1 MDNLRL
7 IVLSNFEDV
16 GKKVDVHLQK
26 LYGKDTSF
34 IVPIEEIRFNNGEGK
49 IVINDTIREKDVFIL
64 CDVGNYSCTYKM
76 YGFENHKSSDDH
88 FQDLKRVIYAI
99 KGQAEHIHV
108 ITPLLYE
115 SRQHRRKGRESL
127 DCALG
132 LQDLASLNIKDI
144 ITFDAHDVGMQNAVP
159 LTSFENF
166 YPTMTILNKFIENET
181 IDLSNMIIVSPDMG
195 AASRARLY
203 ADIFSTNVGMFYKRR
218 DLTKVVN
225 GKNPIIEHKYIGEDV
240 KGKNV
245 IVVDDMI
252 ASGDS
257 MIDVAK
263 SLKELGAN
271 KVYLTAT
278 FSLFTNGIDNFKDAY
293 SKGLF
298 ERVYSTNLSYV
309 NSDYDNEEW
318 FVKVDCSKQIAKIIE
333 HLNKKLPLS
342 ELLDDRRKITKS
354 IQENKSYTNNVFD
367 LEYSNFYK
375 DKSTVLNH

>member
-1 MDNLRL
+1 MNNNLRL
-7 IVLSNFEDV
+7 IVLSNFSEV
-16 GKKVDVHLQK
+16 GKKIDEYLQK
-26 LYGKDTSF
+26 SYGTSESF
-34 IVPIEEIRFNNGEGK
+34 IVPVEEIRFNNGEGK
-49 IVINDTIREKDVFIL
+49 ILIKDSIRNKDVFIL
-64 CDVGNYSCTYKM
+64 SDVGNYSCTYKM
-76 YGFENHKSSDDH
+76 FGFENHKSADDH
-88 FQDLKRVIYAI
+88 FQDIKRVIYAI

-132 LQDLASLNIKDI
+132 LQDLAKLDVKDI
-144 ITFDAHDVGMQNAVP
+144 VTFDAHDVGMQNAVP

-166 YPTMTILNKFIENET
+166 YPTMTILNNFIKNED
-181 IDLSNMIIVSPDMG
+181 IDLNNMLIVAPDTG
-195 AASRARLY
+195 AADRARLY

-240 KGKNV
+240 KGKNI

-263 SLKELGAN
+263 SLKTLGAN

-278 FSLFTNGIDNFKDAY
+278 FSLFTNGINNFKKAY
-293 SKGLF
+293 NEGLF
-298 ERVYSTNLSYV
+298 DRVYSTNLSYV
-309 NSDYDNEEW
+309 NEEISNEKW

-333 HLNKKLPLS
+333 HLNKKLPLA
-342 ELLDDRRKITKS
+342 ELLDDRKKITKN
-354 IQENKSYTNNVFD
+354 IQKI
-367 LEYSNFYK
+367 K
-375 DKSTVLNH
+375 

>member
-7 IVLSNFEDV
+7 IVLSNFKDV
-16 GKKVDVHLQK
+16 GKMVDEHLQK
-26 LYGKDTSF
+26 LYGKDSSF

-49 IVINDTIREKDVFIL
+49 IVINDTIREKDVYIL

-76 YGFENHKSSDDH
+76 FGFENHKSADDH

-99 KGQAEHIHV
+99 KGQAEHIHI

-132 LQDLASLNIKDI
+132 LQDLASLNVKDI

-166 YPTMTILNKFIENET
+166 YPTMTILDKFIENET
-181 IDLSNMIIVSPDMG
+181 IDLNNMIIVSPDMG

-263 SLKELGAN
+263 SLKNLGAN

-293 SKGLF
+293 DNGLF
-298 ERVYSTNLSYV
+298 EKVYSTNLSYV
-309 NSDYDNEEW
+309 NSNYDNEEW

-342 ELLDDRRKITKS
+342 ELLDDRKKITKS
-354 IQENKSYTNNVFD
+354 IHENKTHANNIFDIESSYQ
-367 LEYSNFYK
+367 YK
-375 DKSTVLNH
+375 EI